1 MMCPSPSSSLGDLVA
16 LSQSKLDAIHL
27 RLEIEE
33 FFTRE
38 AELIDARRYDEWLA
52 LFTDD
57 LVYRMPLVRNL
68 AASAIANE
76 YLTGSLDV
84 SWFDEGKATLATRIA
99 QIKTGV
105 HWAEEPLS
113 RTTRLVTNVRIINA
127 SPSYSAADDV
137 EVSCRFL
144 INRNR
149 TTETD
154 EILIGKRVDRLRRS
168 AEDWSICQR
177 TVFINQ
183 TVLRA
188 NSLSFFI

>member
-1 MMCPSPSSSLGDLVA
+1 MGEESVILTRDRQG
-16 LSQSKLDAIHL
+16 KLHVFL
-27 RLEIEE
+27 NSCRHRGMKLC
-33 FFTRE
+33 R
-38 AELIDARRYDEWLA
+38 
-52 LFTDD
+52 
-57 LVYRMPLVRNL
+57 
-68 AASAIANE
+68 
-76 YLTGSLDV
+76 
-84 SWFDEGKATLATRIA
+84 FDEGNTRVFSCP
-99 QIKTGV
+99 V

-127 SPSYSAADDV
+127 SPSCSAADDV